1 MSTTNYPG
9 IDYSHGQSN
18 RDAETGIR
26 FGVISQHSVRD
37 DVIGDVYYG
46 PHSQDLAFNGHLME
60 VKNAITAA
68 LNECSVLRDAF
79 RADDLERI
87 IESACDEAD
96 EHIGNAYEGDTD
108 PLYEHDGY
116 KIVKCLDND
125 LMILKSPWYTY
136 AQFCSPCVP
145 GAGNLNHPFDPMDA
159 SDISVYATQAVAAG
173 FQKVFCLDHD
183 WFEGSIAPYHVFCVE
198 TNEQVHPITFGISKP
213 TTPNP

>member
-18 RDAETGIR
+18 RDADTGIR
-26 FGVISQHSVRD
+26 YGVISQHSVRD
-37 DVIGDVYYG
+37 DVIADVYYG
-46 PHSQDLAFNGHLME
+46 PHSKCLAFE
-60 VKNAITAA
+60 AA
-68 LNECSVLRDAF
+68 GKELKRNLRMA
-79 RADDLERI
+79 LEDYYHGSRL
-87 IESACDEAD
+87 DEAVDDIFD
-96 EHIGNAYEGDTD
+96 ELDGWSEGMEIETD

-125 LMILKSPWYTY
+125 LMVLKSPWYTY

-145 GAGNLNHPFDPMDA
+145 GAGNLDHPFDPMDA

-198 TNEQVHPITFGISKP
+198 TNEQVHP
-213 TTPNP
+213 